1 MKGGGK
7 LAIVVAHGELARG
20 LVSAMET
27 VLGPQPN
34 VLWISNTRKT
44 PAALAA
50 EIEALLR
57 AEGAGRDVY
66 LLSDLRGGSCG
77 LACLRTARA
86 AGVRAVLHGVNL
98 TLLLEFVM
106 LQQLPA
112 AAFLH
117 ALLEKT
123 RASVGATELAGD
135 ASRPVDGRGAP
146 ASPQPEDADHEAPA
160 TPEPARQGSTR
171 R

>member
-1 MKGGGK
+1 MKAGGK
-7 LAIVVAHGELARG
+7 LAVVVAHGELARG
-20 LVSAMET
+20 LVSAMES

-34 VLWISNTRKT
+34 VRWVSNTGKA

-50 EIEALLR
+50 EIEMLLR
-57 AEGAGRDVY
+57 SEGAGRDIY

-86 AGVRAVLHGVNL
+86 AGVQAVLHGVNL

-106 LQQLPA
+106 LQHLPA
-112 AAFLH
+112 AAFLD

-123 RASVGATELAGD
+123 RASVGATDLAGD
-135 ASRPVDGRGAP
+135 ATQQADRRGAP
-146 ASPQPEDADHEAPA
+146 ASPGEDADHGGPG
-160 TPEPARQGSTR
+160 TPEPVRHGSTR